1 VMCRKSLISGETI
14 LTWTPAGMMGVWVA
28 ANRLHTYEWSNPTN
42 CNGFADQA
50 RGG

>member
-1 VMCRKSLISGETI
+1 VMCRKSLISGET
-14 LTWTPAGMMGVWVA
+14 MMGVWVA